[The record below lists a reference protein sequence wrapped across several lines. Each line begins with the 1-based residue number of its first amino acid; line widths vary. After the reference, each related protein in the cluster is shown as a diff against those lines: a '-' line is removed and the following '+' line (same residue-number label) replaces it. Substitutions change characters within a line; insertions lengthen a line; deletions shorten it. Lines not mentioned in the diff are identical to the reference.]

1 MFISKPSF
9 IIILKFNQKFKNMQ
23 QGSLNSAP
31 NGISGNVRKSALIRE
46 NGRTRLLETLHH
58 GSDTRIL
65 FSVKTRLNH
74 RCPSMTVIENS
85 KHQP

>member
-1 MFISKPSF
+1 
-9 IIILKFNQKFKNMQ
+9 MQ

-65 FSVKTRLNH
+65 FRKNTPQSPLSEYDCH
-74 RCPSMTVIENS
+74 RE
-85 KHQP
+85 Q